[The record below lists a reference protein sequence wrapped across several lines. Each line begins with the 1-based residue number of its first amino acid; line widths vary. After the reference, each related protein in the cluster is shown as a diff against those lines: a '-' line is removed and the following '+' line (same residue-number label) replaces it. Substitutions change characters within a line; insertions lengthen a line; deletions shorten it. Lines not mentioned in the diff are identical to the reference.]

1 MQKTVL
7 TAGFLLICMI
17 GSVVAQDPSIRK
29 RAWEGDSVAM
39 LELSEA
45 FTFGRGVE
53 KKPDSAMF
61 YLKKSA
67 NKGHPDAQFLMG
79 TELLVNVF
87 SAPNYAK
94 GVALLKKAADKG
106 HVDAQYRLSEVYRSK
121 GRGNVSDTYYDPKK
135 AYQYGEMAAIQGLPE
150 ALMYCAEAR
159 LTGNGAPV
167 NDSLA
172 CAFFKRAADEK
183 GYVPAL
189 IRMGDMH
196 FQGKA
201 TGRVE
206 PFIAVE
212 WYERALD
219 MPQANIDQRGLSHA
233 GIHRVDQFF
242 KKIQNTYLDAN
253 PAIPM
258 GMFFYRMR

>member
-1 MQKTVL
+1 MV
-7 TAGFLLICMI
+7 AGFLVICMA
-17 GSVVAQDPSIRK
+17 GSAIAQDPSIRK

-53 KKPDSAMF
+53 KKADSAMF

-67 NKGHPDAQFLMG
+67 DKGHPDAQFLLG

-87 SAPNYAK
+87 SASIYAK

-121 GRGNVSDTYYDPKK
+121 GRGDVSDTYHDPKK
-135 AYQYGEMAAIQGLPE
+135 AYQYGEMAARQGLPE

-159 LTGNGAPV
+159 LAGTGAPV

-172 CAFFKRAADEK
+172 CAFFRRAADEN
-183 GYVPAL
+183 GYVPAV
-189 IRMGDMH
+189 IRMGDMY
-196 FQGKA
+196 FEGKA
-201 TGRVE
+201 TGEAE

-212 WYERALD
+212 WYGRALG
-219 MPQANIDQRGLSHA
+219 MPHSNIDQRGLAHA

-242 KKIQNTYLDAN
+242 KRIQNTYLDAN
-253 PAIPM
+253 PAMPM
-258 GMFFYRMR
+258 GMFCYKIR